1 MKIMRIL
8 LFLIVLVVLNVIF
21 ADRFLIPTK
30 AIPADQIVYS
40 DENPQQA
47 IDRVLL
53 DSSVYFDPN
62 NQASAMNLKTVGDFK
77 VAMNSEASS
86 DSSSARLKVIPNYRA
101 IEMSNGSLE
110 LTDMKILIQYVDA
123 SNIDVLGFDYGL
135 NKIEVMPAVNIV
147 IFEAQNIYELN
158 NIMTSLKSDNRAVDA
173 SFNLVEMSEIP
184 Q

>member
-30 AIPADQIVYS
+30 AIPTDQIVYS
-40 DENPQQA
+40 DENPQKA

-77 VAMNSEASS
+77 V
-86 DSSSARLKVIPNYRA
+86 
-101 IEMSNGSLE
+101 
-110 LTDMKILIQYVDA
+110 KILEKQ
-123 SNIDVLGFDYGL
+123 F
-135 NKIEVMPAVNIV
+135 P
-147 IFEAQNIYELN
+147 
-158 NIMTSLKSDNRAVDA
+158 
-173 SFNLVEMSEIP
+173 
-184 Q
+184 